1 MHLSFPSFPIAPFET
16 RGPLSSQLLTAL
28 SLPADDSGSSLG
40 GFIVATAE
48 ALAQCTDIVNDDD
61 LQLTLFLLYGLHY
74 GGVVQSDAAWEW
86 HPTTI
91 VARVAIEQAL
101 ETSLRA
107 RVPQPPLPSSSQDAV
122 ARALFALTIADQGP
136 SLSRYLA
143 RKATEGQAIE
153 FIVHRS
159 ICTLKEADP
168 HSWAIPRLT
177 GRAKAALIEI
187 QSDEYGGGR
196 PERMHSSLFADTM
209 CGLGLDTRYA
219 GYVDQ
224 VPALVLCSFNMMS
237 LFGLNRRLR
246 GAIVGHLAAFEMTSA
261 IPSRLYGDGFRRLGF
276 CETVT
281 RYFDEHIEADAVH
294 EQIAGRDLAGALAE
308 DDPQTLPD
316 IMFGAAACLA
326 MDGWVAE
333 HLLKSWQAG
342 RSSLRSPLAG
352 ATGQPLARSALA
364 S

>member
-1 MHLSFPSFPIAPFET
+1 MQLSFPIAPFQA

-28 SLPADDSGSSLG
+28 SLPANDSGSSLG

-48 ALAQCTDIVNDDD
+48 ALARCTDIVNDDD

-74 GGVVQSDAAWEW
+74 GGAVESDAAWEW

-107 RVPQPPLPSSSQDAV
+107 SVSQPPVPAPTQDAV
-122 ARALFALTIADQGP
+122 ARALFTLTIDDQGP

-143 RKATEGQAIE
+143 RKATEEQVVE

-159 ICTLKEADP
+159 IYTLKEADP
-168 HSWAIPRLT
+168 HSWAIPRLA

-187 QSDEYGGGR
+187 QADEYGGGR
-196 PERMHSSLFADTM
+196 PDRMHSRLFADTM
-209 CGLGLDTRYA
+209 RGLGLDTRYA

-276 CETVT
+276 SETIT

-308 DDPQTLPD
+308 DDPLTLPD

-326 MDGWVAE
+326 MDGWVAD
-333 HLLKSWQAG
+333 HLLASWQAG
-342 RSSLRSPLAG
+342 RSSLRSPLPEPAG
-352 ATGQPLARSALA
+352 RSLAGSAMA

>member
-1 MHLSFPSFPIAPFET
+1 MQLSFSIAPFQA

-28 SLPADDSGSSLG
+28 SLPANDSGSSLG

-48 ALAQCTDIVNDDD
+48 ALARCTDIVNDDD

-74 GGVVQSDAAWEW
+74 GDVVQSDAAWEW

-101 ETSLRA
+101 ESTLRA
-107 RVPQPPLPSSSQDAV
+107 TVPQPPLPASSQDAV
-122 ARALFALTIADQGP
+122 ARALYSLTIDDQGP

-143 RKATEGQAIE
+143 RKATAEQAVE

-159 ICTLKEADP
+159 IYTLKEADP

-187 QSDEYGGGR
+187 QADEYGGGR

-209 CGLGLDTRYA
+209 HGLGLDTRFG

-224 VPALVLCSFNMMS
+224 VPALVLASFNMMS

-261 IPSRLYGDGFRRLGF
+261 IPCRLYGDGLRRLGF
-276 CETVT
+276 SETIT

-294 EQIAGRDLAGALAE
+294 EQIAARDLAGALAE
-308 DDPQTLPD
+308 DDPLTLPD

-333 HLLKSWQAG
+333 RLLASWQAG
-342 RSSLRSPLAG
+342 HSSLRSPLPESVAR
-352 ATGQPLARSALA
+352 PLAGTAVA